1 MRIEYNLGVE
11 LVKKREHIWGDMTW
25 FDTERNTQLVP
36 VIKSGNYIEEPNYV
50 EIADQDWVSIE
61 VNLDKTL
68 VQTVY
73 SPDSIFVGLT
83 KIGALFALSKIFI
96 IFSVFHEYRFEKQL
110 ERDTEEIC
118 SDLEKSH
125 NDGYQVNN
133 HLTTMTIE
141 E

>member
-1 MRIEYNLGVE
+1 M
-11 LVKKREHIWGDMTW
+11 
-25 FDTERNTQLVP
+25 
-36 VIKSGNYIEEPNYV
+36 IKSGNYIEEPNYV

-96 IFSVFHEYRFEKQL
+96 IFSVFLEYRFEKQL

-125 NDGYQVNN
+125 NYSYQVNI